1 MKKEILIA
9 CFFVVMLLFVPF
21 TAISGG
27 AINIKSKV
35 KGTSKITNEKTDSVE
50 QTPNEI
56 ETENTFLIQNLPEGR
71 GMQIFKIA
79 ISFYWLDCIFIF
91 VLREIAWMRFSDSP
105 PNSEEAEFW
114 YGIYQFLDEKFTEKC
129 KDSNLSDS
137 NTDSIGCGCIEKYI

>member
-1 MKKEILIA
+1 MKKKILIA
-9 CFFVVMLLFVPF
+9 CFFVVILLFVPF

-27 AINIKSKV
+27 ARNIKSNV
-35 KGTSKITNEKTDSVE
+35 KRTSKITNEKTYSVE
-50 QTPNEI
+50 QMSNEV
-56 ETENTFLIQNLPEGR
+56 ETKNTFLTQNSPEGR
-71 GMQIFKIA
+71 GAQKFGTTIA
-79 ISFYWLDCIFIF
+79 FYWLDCIFIF